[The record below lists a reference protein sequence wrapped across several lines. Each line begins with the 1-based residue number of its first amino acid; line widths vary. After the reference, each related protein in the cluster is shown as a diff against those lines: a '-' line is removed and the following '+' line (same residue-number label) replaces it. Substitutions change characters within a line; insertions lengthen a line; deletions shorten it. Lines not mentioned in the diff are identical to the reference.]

1 MSQEFPEGVNKR
13 EHLLEWMRGGDPSRV
28 PVMISQGFYV
38 AASYFKVPMQD
49 VTWPM
54 AARAAV
60 ETHTQNQ
67 QCIGSPLPFDAID
80 FTDDLSIEHRE
91 ETLPNGTKR
100 RTTLLS
106 TPRGKLQEVWEQ
118 PVNIGGCKREFFVKG
133 PEDVLVLESFIRT
146 AVKTI
151 LEKPEVRQKVRQ
163 DLRKHK
169 FEGGG
174 FFPIDLWVFCPAVEL
189 TSSYYMDQATAI
201 YSLYDQQTLMEDLFD
216 LHWKMTEV
224 WLDCGRE
231 ADVDIYGYAIN
242 GLEWLSPDLYE
253 RYMIPQAKRINDF
266 ARSIGKLSWLHT
278 CGKKKGL
285 IERDVYRRMGVDYL
299 ESLSALPTGDI
310 EDYAWARQA
319 VGPDIT
325 TRGGVNCEFFYD
337 DDLDALRAH
346 AHKVL
351 DGCSG
356 YRHMIGDTNGS
367 VPPYKWETIQTLI
380 DVVRERNAVFD

>member
-13 EHLLEWMRGGDPSRV
+13 KRLLEWMRDGDPSRV

-38 AASYFKVPMQD
+38 PASYYKIPMD
-49 VTWPM
+49 KVTWPM
-54 AARAAV
+54 AAKAAV

-67 QCIGSPLPFDAID
+67 QCVGSPMPFDAID
-80 FTDDLSIEHRE
+80 FSDDLSIQHHE

-106 TPRGKLQEVWEQ
+106 TPRGQLQEVWEQ

-133 PEDVLVLESFIRT
+133 PDDIPAFEAFIRT
-146 AVKTI
+146 AVKTT
-151 LEKPEVRQKVRQ
+151 LEKPEVRRKVVQ
-163 DLRKHK
+163 DIFKHK
-169 FEGGG
+169 ADGGG

-201 YSLYDQQTLMEDLFD
+201 YTLYDQQSLMEELFD
-216 LHWKMTEV
+216 LHWKMTEI
-224 WLDCGRE
+224 WLDCGKE
-231 ADVDIYGYAIN
+231 ADVDTFGYAIN

-278 CGKKKGL
+278 CGKMSGL
-285 IERDVYRRMGVDYL
+285 VERDVYRRMGVDYL

-310 EDYAWARQA
+310 RDYAWARKA
-319 VGPDIT
+319 IGPDIT

-337 DDLDALRAH
+337 DDIEALKTH

-351 DGCSG
+351 DGCRG
-356 YRHMIGDTNGS
+356 YRHLIGDTNGS
-367 VPPYKWETIQTLI
+367 VPPYDWPTIQALI
-380 DVVRERNAVFD
+380 DVVRERNAVFE